1 MDVVI
6 NLDSL
11 GFGIPRTGFGLNLI
25 SGSYIQ
31 VSNPAK
37 RKPDI
42 FGLTDVLSLGDNSST
57 MVFAS
62 LKTSPIK
69 LSTAEEIQ
77 SFTMS
82 GLVAQKIQINI
93 DGTLIGNGKADVTIT
108 RIDGDGRPTELLKRF
123 DVKVSGGQLARTS
136 IRGNVRKLP

>member
-11 GFGIPRTGFGLNLI
+11 GFGIPKTGFGLNLI

-136 IRGNVRKLP
+136 IRGHVRKLP